1 MSKSKFSI
9 YDEKIT
15 ELLRQNT
22 NLSNTDVARLILN
35 TNESTKQNYEVDLLR
50 TYILR
55 SKKRLLDQHEGFF
68 KATNEVDIPITSA
81 RNMWIKTKNKEGL
94 NYSVLAKNPYF
105 VDESETEKQNLLQDI
120 ENAISNVLSKF
131 KKEDYIF
138 SPNQHESNLKAIKIT
153 ISDDH
158 VGLEPN
164 PNNNGLFKYE
174 YNAEIYSNSYE
185 KVFKSV
191 IKEFNTHGKF
201 DLLLLDNLGDEQD
214 GWNGL
219 TTRGGHEL
227 PQNMSNAEVFETC
240 IDVKVKMIKSL
251 VENNIANKIILRKV
265 TNDNH
270 SGDFGHTINLAVKK
284 IINLIYSNDIVEVE
298 TLTGFLEHRIY
309 GEHCFI
315 LTHGKDAKQMFRGLP
330 LKLDDKT
337 INYINDYIRFYDIN
351 SKYIHVEKGD
361 LHQIGYNKC
370 NTFDYRNFMS
380 FAPPSSWVQHNFGDC
395 YSGYSIQVIPKY
407 ENEISHTD
415 YFLDYKKLK

>member
-1 MSKSKFSI
+1 MGLKF
-9 YDEKIT
+9 EKY
-15 ELLRQNT
+15 Q
-22 NLSNTDVARLILN
+22 
-35 TNESTKQNYEVDLLR
+35 
-50 TYILR
+50 
-55 SKKRLLDQHEGFF
+55 QHENQIKELIQVYNKNAKVA
-68 KATNEVDIPITSA
+68 KAILGEDASVKEIDVFRKYVSQIRNAGTRNASINLGVDTSNVKHLWLKDKDA
-81 RNMWIKTKNKEGL
+81 SLFVKNPDYKEPTFEETTKNLEK
-94 NYSVLAKNPYF
+94 AI
-105 VDESETEKQNLLQDI
+105 ES
-120 ENAISNVLSKF
+120 VLSKF
-131 KKEDYIF
+131 KNTNYIF
-138 SPNQHESNLKAIKIT
+138 CPNQHESNLKAIKIT

-174 YNAEIYSNSYE
+174 YNAEIYTNSYE

-191 IKEFNTHGKF
+191 VKEFKTHGKF

-251 VENNIANKIILRKV
+251 VENNIASKIILRKV

-284 IINLIYSNDIVEVE
+284 IINLIYSSDIVEVE
-298 TLTGFLEHRIY
+298 TLTRFLEHRIY
-309 GEHCFI
+309 GDHCFI

-337 INYINDYIRFYDIN
+337 INYINDYIRFYNIN
-351 SKYIHVEKGD
+351 SKYVHVEKGD

-395 YSGYSIQVIPKY
+395 YSGYSIQVIPKF

-415 YFLDYKKLK
+415 YFLDYKKIN

>member
-1 MSKSKFSI
+1 MIKSKWSKFDNQIESYI
-9 YDEKIT
+9 KESDLNNT
-15 ELLRQNT
+15 EIAQT
-22 NLSNTDVARLILN
+22 ILN
-35 TNESTKQNYEVDLLR
+35 TKESVGKNKEVNLLR
-50 TYILR
+50 TYVGRFRNKGIKEVSNAIKIEASSIKHLWHEIR
-55 SKKRLLDQHEGFF
+55 DEEGKKKGNAFIKNPDYKEPELLD
-68 KATNEVDIPITSA
+68 T
-81 RNMWIKTKNKEGL
+81 TKCL
-94 NYSVLAKNPYF
+94 
-105 VDESETEKQNLLQDI
+105 
-120 ENAISNVLSKF
+120 ENAIDNVLSKF
-131 KKEDYIF
+131 NKEDYIF
-138 SPNQHESNLKAIKIT
+138 YPNQHESNLKALKVT

-174 YNAEIYSNSYE
+174 YNAQIYSNSYE
-185 KVFKSV
+185 KVFKSI

-201 DLLLLDNLGDEQD
+201 DLLLFDNLGDEQD

-219 TTRGGHEL
+219 TTRGGHQL
-227 PQNMSNAEVFETC
+227 PQNMTNAEVFETC
-240 IDVKVKMIKSL
+240 IDVKVKIIKSI

-298 TLTGFLEHRIY
+298 TLTRFLEHRIY
-309 GEHCFI
+309 GNHCFV
-315 LTHGKDAKQMFRGLP
+315 LTHGKDAKQMFKGLP
-330 LKLDDKT
+330 LKLDEKT
-337 INYINDYIRFYDIN
+337 INYINDYLRFYDIN

-395 YSGYSIQVIPKY
+395 YSGYSIQVIPKF

-415 YFLDYKKLK
+415 YFLDYKKIN

>member
-1 MSKSKFSI
+1 MGLIFAKYQKYENQIKELIQI
-9 YDEKIT
+9 YNRNAK
-15 ELLRQNT
+15 
-22 NLSNTDVARLILN
+22 VAKLILGDN
-35 TNESTKQNYEVDLLR
+35 ASSKEVDVLR
-50 TYILR
+50 KYVSSIRNAGTRNASMNL
-55 SKKRLLDQHEGFF
+55 G
-68 KATNEVDIPITSA
+68 VDTSNVKHLWLKDKDA
-81 RNMWIKTKNKEGL
+81 SL
-94 NYSVLAKNPYF
+94 FVKNPDYKEPTF
-105 VDESETEKQNLLQDI
+105 EETTKKLEKAI
-120 ENAISNVLSKF
+120 ERVLSKF
-131 KKEDYIF
+131 NKEDYIF
-138 SPNQHESNLKAIKIT
+138 YPNQHEGNLKAIKIT

-174 YNAEIYSNSYE
+174 YNAEIYANSYE
-185 KVFKSV
+185 KVFNSV
-191 IKEFNTHGKF
+191 IKEFRTHGKF

-284 IINLIYSNDIVEVE
+284 IINLIYSNEIVEVE
-298 TLTGFLEHRIY
+298 TLTRFLEHRIY
-309 GEHCFI
+309 GDHCFI

-330 LKLDDKT
+330 LKLDEKT
-337 INYINDYIRFYDIN
+337 INYINDYIRFYDIK
-351 SKYIHVEKGD
+351 SKFVHVEKGD

-415 YFLDYKKLK
+415 YFLDYKKIN

>member
-1 MSKSKFSI
+1 MKLHKRWLTYESEVKDLIQSYKSNSKI
-9 YDEKIT
+9 AKIILGNADKK
-15 ELLRQNT
+15 EIDLFRKYIASVRNLGFKEVAKKVGVENT
-22 NLSNTDVARLILN
+22 SQKMIW
-35 TNESTKQNYEVDLLR
+35 
-50 TYILR
+50 
-55 SKKRLLDQHEGFF
+55 F
-68 KATNEVDIPITSA
+68 
-81 RNMWIKTKNKEGL
+81 KTKNF
-94 NYSVLAKNPYF
+94 SVRADNPDYLPP
-105 VDESETEKQNLLQDI
+105 EIPKITQHLEK
-120 ENAISNVLSKF
+120 AIDKVLSKF
-131 KKEDYIF
+131 NKEDYIF
-138 SPNQHESNLKAIKIT
+138 YPNQHESNLKAIKVT

-174 YNAEIYSNSYE
+174 YNAEIYTNSYE
-185 KVFKSV
+185 KVFNSV
-191 IKEFNTHGKF
+191 LKEFRTHGKF
-201 DLLLLDNLGDEQD
+201 DLLLFDNLGDEQD

-227 PQNMSNAEVFETC
+227 PQNMTNAEVFETC
-240 IDVKVKMIKSL
+240 IDTKVKIIKSL

-284 IINLIYSNDIVEVE
+284 IINLIYSTEIVEVE
-298 TLTGFLEHRIY
+298 TLTRFLEHRIY
-309 GEHCFI
+309 GDHCFI
-315 LTHGKDAKQMFRGLP
+315 LTHGKDVKQMFRGLP

-337 INYINDYIRFYDIN
+337 INYINDYLRFYDIN
-351 SKYIHVEKGD
+351 SKFIHVEKGD

-395 YSGYSIQVIPKY
+395 YSGYSIQVIPKF

-415 YFLDYKKLK
+415 YFLDYKKLV